1 MRTVWGRGR
10 EGHFLYDAIDFAMSS
25 LSTYISSNLHIW
37 SCHILAFFVDLF
49 SHFNGREISGNRER
63 PKKGSGLLVPFYTRH
78 REGQG
83 DTQSKEAP
91 NHFTDLCSAT
101 SNLTFPVSKE
111 SHHILSW
118 PGLEKTEKP
127 HCLDPKKWRHKVDI
141 FFFH

>member
-1 MRTVWGRGR
+1 MM
-10 EGHFLYDAIDFAMSS
+10 LLILPCLPCQPIYPQI
-25 LSTYISSNLHIW
+25 STFGLVIFWL
-37 SCHILAFFVDLF
+37 FFVDLF